1 MLNCSILAYRTRLLP
16 PIVLFIIYDLLLFY
30 KFKSALISVKFALRS
45 IYLHNLP
52 FILQTH
58 AAAPA
63 AAASETAE
71 TAAVAAHQQA
81 HVPPNHVPQT
91 PAAGADVCCKII

>member
-1 MLNCSILAYRTRLLP
+1 MICCCSTNLSLL
-16 PIVLFIIYDLLLFY
+16 
-30 KFKSALISVKFALRS
+30 SVKFALRS

-71 TAAVAAHQQA
+71 TAAVAAHDQQA